1 MKAAGASEI
10 IVVEVSD
17 DRREKALELGAT
29 HVLNPVEVDAV
40 ARIKELT
47 DGGVDVAFDAAGVQ
61 ATFLSGV
68 SAVRKGG
75 EFKVVSLWERRSPLV
90 RTAL

>member
-17 DRREKALELGAT
+17 DRREALELGAT

-75 EFKVVSLWERRSPLV
+75 EFKVVSLWSDRSPLV